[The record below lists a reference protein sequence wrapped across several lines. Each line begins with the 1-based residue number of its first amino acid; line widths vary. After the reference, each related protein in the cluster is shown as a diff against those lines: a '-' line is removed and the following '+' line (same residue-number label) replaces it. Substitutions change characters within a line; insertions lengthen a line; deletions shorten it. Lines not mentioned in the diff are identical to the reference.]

1 MLLAPTYPEVD
12 SEREVVLEEIAMYED
27 EPQDRV
33 HDILAE
39 AVFGEH
45 PLGRRVLGEAEV
57 ISSVPVPEIE
67 AYRGAHYTAP
77 KVVVGAAGNVEHE
90 RIAALAERLVQPPA
104 AAANGASTATPD
116 GVARLRF
123 YEKDT
128 EQYHICFGAPGI
140 ARDDE
145 RRYALAVLDSIFGGS
160 SSSRLF
166 REVREKRGLAYAVGS
181 YNEQYTDSGL
191 VADYVG
197 TREDNVEQ
205 ACAIIGAEL
214 ARLRGEPVSAEELS
228 RGKENVKGRLVL
240 SSESTAARMS
250 RISRATL
257 FGLPI
262 DSLDEMIAKVDA
274 VTVDDLTELAV
285 ELYGP
290 ERLSAACVGR
300 RRVPLPRG
308 ARPDLRRVGRSV
320 IRVAVAGAAG
330 RMGQAVCEAVEG
342 ADDTELSGRAD
353 PTLGT
358 ELAEVLGD
366 ADVVVDF
373 TRPDT
378 ALAERRGLPRRR
390 ACTSSSAPP
399 ASTSRRCAPP
409 RRPRAP
415 TPSSPPTSRS
425 APCC

>member
-1 MLLAPTYPEVD
+1 
-12 SEREVVLEEIAMYED
+12 MYED

-39 AVFGEH
+39 AVFGQH

-57 ISSVPVPEIE
+57 ISSVPVPDIE
-67 AYRGAHYTAP
+67 SYRSARYTGETI
-77 KVVVGAAGNVEHE
+77 VVGAAGNIDHA
-90 RIAALAERLVQPPA
+90 RIAELSQRLVQPPSATADGQTA
-104 AAANGASTATPD
+104 AEAD
-116 GVARLRF
+116 ELARLCF

-140 ARDDE
+140 TREDE

-191 VADYVG
+191 IASYVG
-197 TREDNVEQ
+197 TREDNVEE
-205 ACAIIGAEL
+205 ACSIIGAEM
-214 ARLRGEPVSAEELS
+214 ARLRSEPVSAEELS
-228 RGKENVKGRLVL
+228 RAKENVKGRVVL

-262 DSLDEMIAKVDA
+262 DSLDQMLAKVDA
-274 VTVDDLTELAV
+274 VSVDDLTALAA

-300 RRVPLPRG
+300 DEHRFREALGPVSETL
-308 ARPDLRRVGRSV
+308 
-320 IRVAVAGAAG
+320 VAA
-330 RMGQAVCEAVEG
+330 
-342 ADDTELSGRAD
+342 
-353 PTLGT
+353 
-358 ELAEVLGD
+358 
-366 ADVVVDF
+366 
-373 TRPDT
+373 
-378 ALAERRGLPRRR
+378 
-390 ACTSSSAPP
+390 
-399 ASTSRRCAPP
+399 
-409 RRPRAP
+409 
-415 TPSSPPTSRS
+415 
-425 APCC
+425 